1 MNWPSVFSAVLT
13 HLQITFF
20 GVLLGCVIGLPM
32 AVLLIQ
38 KPKLSHSVFAVID
51 LVQTV
56 PTLAMLIFVMLLLGL
71 NNRTVV
77 VSIAL
82 FSLFPIIRNA
92 YVGLNSVDRGTLR
105 AAKGIGMTQL
115 QVFTKVRIPIAAPM
129 ILAGIRLAVVSA
141 LSIATTGVFIGA
153 GGLGMLV
160 WCGIQTRNTAMMLSG
175 AVPISML
182 ALMLEYFIER
192 IEKKLTYYK

>member
-160 WCGIQTRNTAMMLSG
+160 WRGIQTRNTAMMLSG

>member
-160 WCGIQTRNTAMMLSG
+160 WRGIQTRNTAMMLSG

-182 ALMLEYFIER
+182 ALMLEYFIEI